1 MPGPASHASN
11 GNAPSVHPFSSGW
24 PHKRLMLLL
33 LKMDEDMPLHHMTL
47 RLHVSNASSQ
57 AHHIL
62 TFEAHLHSLHAI
74 PEKED
79 RHRSRGINMQVPRV
93 AYLNGLPSRS

>member
-11 GNAPSVHPFSSGW
+11 SNAPSVLPFSSGW

-33 LKMDEDMPLHHMTL
+33 LKLEGDMPLHHMTI
-47 RLHVSNASSQ
+47 RLHVSNAYSQ
-57 AHHIL
+57 AHHML

-79 RHRSRGINMQVPRV
+79 KHRSRGINKELPRTT
-93 AYLNGLPSRS
+93 YLNGLPSRS

>member
-11 GNAPSVHPFSSGW
+11 GKGPSVLPFSSGW

-33 LKMDEDMPLHHMTL
+33 LKMDADMPLHHMAIC
-47 RLHVSNASSQ
+47 LHVSTAYSQ

-62 TFEAHLHSLHAI
+62 TFEARVHSLHAI

-79 RHRSRGINMQVPRV
+79 RHRYRGINKELPR
-93 AYLNGLPSRS
+93 ATYLNGLPSRS